1 MNRQDDREMDAL
13 ERRVAALPRGVMP
26 DTDLWPG
33 IAARLGAPVTIA
45 ARRARAVRPLPWL
58 PVAVALAAGY
68 AIASVFPLRLL
79 EPGGPAAP
87 AAAPPALALIDSMRP
102 VLEQLPAKT
111 RSVVEANLSGLE
123 NDRLAIEQALA
134 VDPDNVLLQE
144 LRMSAQDQA
153 ESVVQQVIRLT
164 RPEPPED
171 YEI

>member
-1 MNRQDDREMDAL
+1 MNRQDDREKDAL
-13 ERRVAALPRGVMP
+13 ERQVAALPRGVAP

-33 IAARLGAPVTIA
+33 IEARLGAPVTVA
-45 ARRARAVRPLPWL
+45 ARRARAPRPQPWL

-68 AIASVFPLRLL
+68 VIASVFPLPWFAP
-79 EPGGPAAP
+79 ETPAVP
-87 AAAPPALALIDSMRP
+87 QAAPALALVDSVRP
-102 VLEQLPAKT
+102 ALAQLPAKT
-111 RSVVEANLSGLE
+111 RSVVETNLSGLE
-123 NDRLAIEQALA
+123 HDRLAIEQALA

-153 ESVVQQVIRLT
+153 ESVIQRVIRLT

>member
-1 MNRQDDREMDAL
+1 MNRQDDRGIDPL
-13 ERRVAALPRGVMP
+13 ERRVNALPRGIAP
-26 DTDLWPG
+26 DTDLWLG
-33 IAARLGAPVTIA
+33 IEARLGAPVTAA
-45 ARRARAVRPLPWL
+45 ARRARAPRPQPWL
-58 PVAVALAAGY
+58 PVTVALAAGY
-68 AIASVFPLRLL
+68 VIASVFPL
-79 EPGGPAAP
+79 PSPAPEMP
-87 AAAPPALALIDSMRP
+87 AVPQPASALALVDSMRP
-102 VLEQLPAKT
+102 ALERLPAKT

-123 NDRLAIEQALA
+123 HDRLAIEQALA